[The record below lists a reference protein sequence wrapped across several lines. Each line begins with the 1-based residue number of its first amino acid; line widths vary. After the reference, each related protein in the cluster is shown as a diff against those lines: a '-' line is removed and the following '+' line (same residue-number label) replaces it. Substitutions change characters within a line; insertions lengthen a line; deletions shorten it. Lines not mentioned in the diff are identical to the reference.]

1 MQVVDAEDKILSEF
15 SFLLESGADT
25 KVRLLL
31 VSAVQCRPPVSNVLN
46 VRCCRQYS
54 DHSRLSI
61 RTIKQRTVE
70 TYRYRHIHRVNN
82 DLEKQKLL
90 SSSGLGLGP
99 FCLNS
104 NHVPLI
110 LAIRITFRMTLS
122 RVTLWDI
129 FRGGLCIFLLSRSSG
144 SSPTSNINKHQAKIS
159 WTSHKVWNIVIKIM
173 VRWSGEVQVRWSNLT
188 SILSLILV
196 EVKLVYLHILNFI
209 FSSTGIAL
217 IFQPMLAILKSLVMS
232 LVNWIWRFWSVWHD
246 MQLLGRR
253 LNVKIIGSAVV
264 SYVVWEC

>member
-1 MQVVDAEDKILSEF
+1 MQVVDNADKILSEF

-90 SSSGLGLGP
+90 SSSGLGPL
-99 FCLNS
+99 CLNS

-110 LAIRITFRMTLS
+110 LAIRITSRMTL

-144 SSPTSNINKHQAKIS
+144 SSPTSNINKHQAKIR

-196 EVKLVYLHILNFI
+196 EVKLVLSTYIEFYIFI
-209 FSSTGIAL
+209 YWYSIAL

>member
-1 MQVVDAEDKILSEF
+1 MFVEDMQVVDAADKILSEF

-90 SSSGLGLGP
+90 SSSGLGP

-110 LAIRITFRMTLS
+110 LAIRITFRMTL
-122 RVTLWDI
+122 RVTL
-129 FRGGLCIFLLSRSSG
+129 
-144 SSPTSNINKHQAKIS
+144 
-159 WTSHKVWNIVIKIM
+159 
-173 VRWSGEVQVRWSNLT
+173 
-188 SILSLILV
+188 
-196 EVKLVYLHILNFI
+196 
-209 FSSTGIAL
+209 
-217 IFQPMLAILKSLVMS
+217 
-232 LVNWIWRFWSVWHD
+232 
-246 MQLLGRR
+246 
-253 LNVKIIGSAVV
+253 
-264 SYVVWEC
+264 